1 MSVLDTIKILE
12 EFVGEN
18 VPIIDEQKKVLGVIS
33 ENDVLKAYNEISE
46 SIRNIE
52 KN

>member
-18 VPIIDEQKKVLGVIS
+18 VHIIDEQKKVLGVIS
-33 ENDVLKAYNEISE
+33 ENDVLKAYSEISE

>member
-1 MSVLDTIKILE
+1 MSVLDAIKILE

-18 VPIIDEQKKVLGVIS
+18 VPIIDDQKKVLGVIS

>member
-18 VPIIDEQKKVLGVIS
+18 VPIIDEQKKVIGVIS
-33 ENDVLKAYNEISE
+33 ENDVLKAYSEISE